1 MTEKQ
6 KKKNV
11 EFIVQAVMV
20 VVLVGL
26 LMFFIGRGSGGGV
39 GQTVVGSAGQTTTG
53 LVSALE
59 IIPTGV
65 PAIYGN
71 ELKISYD
78 DVSPT
83 NPSSADATI
92 AVLSNI
98 DRSETLEGAELQRYI
113 DVLYNL
119 NDGISC
125 EFCCGARSII
135 FEDGR
140 SACGCAHS
148 YAMRGLTKYL
158 IKFHGDEF
166 TDEEILEEVGK
177 WKVLFFPGIH
187 EGKAQVLDEQGI
199 ELNYINLASNAY
211 RGVEKGQASGGM
223 VGGC

>member
-6 KKKNV
+6 KKKDF
-11 EFIVQAVMV
+11 EFIAQMV
-20 VVLVGL
+20 IIVVLVGF
-26 LMFFIGRGSGGGV
+26 LMFALGRGSVGVTGKTVAGGV
-39 GQTVVGSAGQTTTG
+39 
-53 LVSALE
+53 VSASE

-78 DVSPT
+78 DVSST
-83 NPSSADATI
+83 NPRSADATI

-98 DRSETLEGAELQRYI
+98 DRSETLEGADLQRYI
-113 DVLYNL
+113 NVLYNL
-119 NDGISC
+119 HDGISC
-125 EFCCGARSII
+125 EFCCGARSVIR
-135 FEDGR
+135 EDGNA
-140 SACGCAHS
+140 ACGCAHS
-148 YAMRGLTKYL
+148 YAMRGLAKYL

-187 EGKAQVLDEQGI
+187 EEKAQVLAEQGI
-199 ELNYINLASNAY
+199 ELNYVNLASNLY
-211 RGVEKGQASGGM
+211 RGIEKGQTSGSSGM

>member
-6 KKKNV
+6 KKKDF
-11 EFIVQAVMV
+11 ELIAQMV
-20 VVLVGL
+20 IIVVLVGL
-26 LMFFIGRGSGGGV
+26 LMFFLGRGSI
-39 GQTVVGSAGQTTTG
+39 GSTGNIATG
-53 LVSALE
+53 LVSASE

-65 PAIYGN
+65 PAVYGN

-78 DVSPT
+78 DVSST
-83 NPSSADATI
+83 SPSLADATI
-92 AVLSNI
+92 AILSNI
-98 DRSETLEGAELQRYI
+98 DRSETLEGADLQRYI

-125 EFCCGARSII
+125 EFCCGAKSVIRA
-135 FEDGR
+135 DGAA
-140 SACGCAHS
+140 ACGCAHS

-199 ELNYINLASNAY
+199 ELSYINLASNVY
-211 RGVEKGQASGGM
+211 RGIEKGQASGGGM

>member
-6 KKKNV
+6 KKKDV
-11 EFIVQAVMV
+11 EFIVQAVV
-20 VVLVGL
+20 IVVLVGF

-39 GQTVVGSAGQTTTG
+39 EQTVVGDTKQTTG

-65 PAIYGN
+65 PAVYGN

-78 DVSPT
+78 DVSST
-83 NPSSADATI
+83 SPSSADATI

-98 DRSETLEGAELQRYI
+98 DRSETLQGADLQRYI

-119 NDGISC
+119 HDGISC
-125 EFCCGARSII
+125 EFCCGARSVI
-135 FEDGR
+135 FEDGGA
-140 SACGCAHS
+140 ACGCAHS

-166 TDEEILEEVGK
+166 TNEEILEEVGK

-199 ELNYINLASNAY
+199 ELSYINLASNAY
-211 RGVEKGQASGGM
+211 RGIEKGQATSGGM